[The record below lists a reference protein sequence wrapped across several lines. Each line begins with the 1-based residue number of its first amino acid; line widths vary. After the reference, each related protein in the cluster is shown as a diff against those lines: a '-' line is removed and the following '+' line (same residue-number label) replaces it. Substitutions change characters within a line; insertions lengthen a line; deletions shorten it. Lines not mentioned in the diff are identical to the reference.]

1 MFSIKLSRNLLG
13 QKHDLTMVTFNSW
26 TDTHQILAAPNSDLE
41 NWKSGSTFLEN
52 LILLLENY
60 KF

>member
-1 MFSIKLSRNLLG
+1 
-13 QKHDLTMVTFNSW
+13 MVTFNSW
-26 TDTHQILAAPNSDLE
+26 TDIRQIAAAPNSDLE

-60 KF
+60 DF